1 MAAPTDSVEI
11 SALTAGAALDGTEIL
26 PMVQGGATVRNPL
39 SAALTYF
46 NANASLAAARITSG
60 QIALAQ
66 GGTGADLSATGGA
79 NQIVRQNSAGGV
91 FTVSALAAADIPNLD
106 AGKITTGT
114 LAVARGGTGIASYTI
129 GDLIYASGATA
140 LSALAGVATGNVLI
154 SGGIATAPAWGKVD
168 VTAAITGIVPSANGG
183 TGINNA
189 GRTLTISTNSG
200 TLAFGAAAS
209 TLTIPATGTAALL
222 ATANIFTAT
231 QSIYDSGAALGITLA
246 GAAAGGTVAIAAT
259 SPAQVASATAGTPL
273 SITASP
279 AIAGSS
285 NAGAAAGGDVTITA
299 GAAARLTSGDA
310 NGGNIVLA
318 PAAGIGTGTRGYVQI
333 GNAGAIGGTYGFCLF
348 GGTSVATGFASGGN
362 NTIQLYY
369 NQYQNGINFA
379 SAGVTLVNSAR
390 FGWSSGAQQ
399 VSTASQD
406 TGLGRNAAAVVEVNN
421 GTAGQWGALKA
432 GTRDAGTT
440 TITDGLT
447 LGHNSSGTPAAGF
460 GSAIQINLHSSTTV
474 DQNAVRLT
482 AEWVV
487 ATHASRTARYKIN
500 VYDTASREVL
510 RGEASGSAPMI
521 GFLGANAAAR
531 QTSGA
536 DLTNNVTSG
545 GTDDTIADFTDLTVY
560 ATDAA
565 TIRNDIYQLARK
577 LKQVNDALRLYG
589 LLT

>member
-60 QIALAQ
+60 QLALDR

-106 AGKITTGT
+106 ASKITTGT

-129 GDLIYASGATA
+129 GDLIYASGATTLA
-140 LSALAGVATGNVLI
+140 VLAGVATGNVLL
-154 SGGIATAPAWGKVD
+154 SGGVATAPVWGKVD
-168 VTAAITGIVPSANGG
+168 VTAHITGIVPSANGG

-222 ATANIFTAT
+222 AVANVFTAIQEVDNNNIGT
-231 QSIYDSGAALGITLA
+231 TSTDGLIIANATA
-246 GAAAGGTVAIAAT
+246 AAAGAQQY
-259 SPAQVASATAGTPL
+259 SPRLRLTGQGWKTNATA
-273 SITASP
+273 ASQTVDFILENQP
-279 AIAGSS
+279 VQSTVSPKPSLIFSS
-285 NAGAAAGGDVTITA
+285 QANAGGYLPLVHIVADTTSAPGATDTA
-299 GAAARLTSGDA
+299 VFLHS
-310 NGGNIVLA
+310 
-318 PAAGIGTGTRGYVQI
+318 
-333 GNAGAIGGTYGFCLF
+333 
-348 GGTSVATGFASGGN
+348 SGGN
-362 NTIQLYY
+362 RGLFLRGAMGLSVAGSGTNTAPTTDGGVFI
-369 NQYQNGINFA
+369 
-379 SAGVTLVNSAR
+379 STGVTGVRLRNSWLYTWA
-390 FGWSSGAQQ
+390 GGTDPG
-399 VSTASQD
+399 STAD
-406 TGLGRNAAAVVEVNN
+406 TGLARNAAAVVEVNN

-447 LGHNSSGTPAAGF
+447 LDHLSTGTPAAGF
-460 GSAIQINLHSSTTV
+460 GSAIQINLNSSTTAA
-474 DQNAVRLT
+474 QNAVRLT

-487 ATHASRTARYKIN
+487 ATHASRTARYKLN

-521 GFLGANAAAR
+521 GFLGSAAQLQQA
-531 QTSGA
+531 SGA
-536 DLTNNVTSG
+536 NLTNNVASG

>member
-11 SALTAGAALDGTEIL
+11 SALTAGAALDGTEIV

-60 QIALAQ
+60 QLALAR

-79 NQIVRQNSAGGV
+79 NQVVRQNSAGGV

-106 AGKITTGT
+106 ASKITTGT
-114 LAVARGGTGIASYTI
+114 LAVARGGTGIASYTV
-129 GDLIYASGATA
+129 GDLLYASGATTLA
-140 LSALAGVATGNVLI
+140 VLAGVATGNVLL
-154 SGGIATAPAWGKVD
+154 SGGVATAPSWGKVD
-168 VTAAITGIVPSANGG
+168 VTAHITGIVPSANGG

-222 ATANIFTAT
+222 ATANVFTAIQEVDNNGIGT
-231 QSIYDSGAALGITLA
+231 TSTDGAILA
-246 GAAAGGTVAIAAT
+246 NTTAAAAGAQQYSPRLRLTGQGWKTNATAASQTVDWAIENQPIQGTV
-259 SPAQVASATAGTPL
+259 SPKPSLVFRSQV
-273 SITASP
+273 
-279 AIAGSS
+279 
-285 NAGAAAGGDVTITA
+285 NAGGYSTLL
-299 GAAARLTSGDA
+299 RLTQDTT
-310 NGGNIVLA
+310 NV
-318 PAAGIGTGTRGYVQI
+318 PAASDIAEFFFSSGGTRGLFLGTSMSVCT
-333 GNAGAIGGTYGFCLF
+333 GASGFGTASAPTTDGGTL
-348 GGTSVATGFASGGN
+348 
-362 NTIQLYY
+362 L
-369 NQYQNGINFA
+369 
-379 SAGVTLVNSAR
+379 SAGLKMRNSQLVSWAA
-390 FGWSSGAQQ
+390 GTDPAG
-399 VSTASQD
+399 VQD
-406 TGLGRNAAAVVEVNN
+406 TGLARNGAGQVAVTN
-421 GTAGQWGALKA
+421 GTAGQWGSLFA

-447 LGHNSSGTPAAGF
+447 LGHNSTGTPAAGF

-510 RGEASGSAPMI
+510 RGEASGTAAMI

-545 GTDDTIADFTDLTVY
+545 GTDDTIANFTDLTVY
-560 ATDAA
+560 ANDAA
-565 TIRNDIYQLARK
+565 TIRNDVYQLARK